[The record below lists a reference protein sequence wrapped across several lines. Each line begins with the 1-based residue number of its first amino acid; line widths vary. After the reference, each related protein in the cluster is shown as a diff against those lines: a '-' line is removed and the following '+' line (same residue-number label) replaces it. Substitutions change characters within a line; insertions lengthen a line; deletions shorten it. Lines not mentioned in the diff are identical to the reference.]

1 MHATRQRLR
10 DPENS
15 TVRESSLS
23 KGAARYAPRH
33 ANCKNSG
40 GNRQRLGTGCG
51 RLAYDFPLPCPPL
64 PRPLPRSCPWRFRQR
79 HLRCLHL
86 AISRPTLRRA
96 ESHRHRHRLPHVFAS
111 PSSPPFTLLVI
122 SSSLRFIDW
131 NARFADT
138 LDSRV
143 NGIILEF
150 RFFPP
155 RRLPPLSLSLSLPF
169 LASLLLLP
177 LPPPC
182 SSPEELVN
190 ARRRTWIAEPL
201 APKRSIQPESISLGI
216 FSGCCS
222 ALANVIGN
230 RQYTQ
235 TDKSDDARSMM
246 TDRLR
251 ATPFRAYSE

>member
-155 RRLPPLSLSLSLPF
+155 RRLPPLSLSLSPF
-169 LASLLLLP
+169 PCFPAAPSPPSSLLQP
-177 LPPPC
+177 GGAG
-182 SSPEELVN
+182 EREKTHVD
-190 ARRRTWIAEPL
+190 RRA
-201 APKRSIQPESISLGI
+201 
-216 FSGCCS
+216 
-222 ALANVIGN
+222 
-230 RQYTQ
+230 
-235 TDKSDDARSMM
+235 ARSEEIDPARIDQSRDLLGMLLCSGERNRESAIY
-246 TDRLR
+246 TNG
-251 ATPFRAYSE
+251 